1 MNLDSYQIY
10 DISPEISPQTA
21 VFPGDTP
28 FSAQFLL
35 DMQKG
40 HNLTLSSIQSTVHIG
55 AHTDAPSHYSLTG
68 QTMEQRDLKIYL
80 GLVQVIT
87 VNLPRKT
94 RVSTADLKGVAI
106 SAPRVLFKTNSFP
119 DPKHWNDDFCALEPD
134 LIEFLYQKNVCLVGL
149 DTPSVDL
156 ADDKVLAA
164 HHAIEACDMA
174 ILEGVVLTAV
184 PDGLYQL
191 MALPLKI
198 KGADASPVRAILL
211 GL

>member
-1 MNLDSYQIY
+1 VNLDSYQIY

-35 DMQKG
+35 DMKKG
-40 HNLTLSSIQSTVHIG
+40 HNLTLSSIQTTVHIG
-55 AHTDAPSHYSLTG
+55 AHTDAPSHYSVTG
-68 QTMEQRDLKIYL
+68 QTIEQRDLKIYL

-94 RVSTADLKGVAI
+94 RITPLDFEGVMI

-119 DPKHWNDDFCALEPD
+119 DPNHWNDDFCALSPD
-134 LIEFLYQKNVCLVGL
+134 LIEFLHKKNVCLVGL

-156 ADDKVLAA
+156 ADDKFLVA
-164 HHAIEACDMA
+164 HHAIDACDMA
-174 ILEGVVLTAV
+174 IIEGVVLDAV

-191 MALPLKI
+191 MALPLKM
-198 KGADASPVRAILL
+198 KGADATPVRAVLL
-211 GL
+211 SL